1 MPVSRL
7 SDLSDRALAPRLV
20 IKVGSALLVGKEGVR
35 RAWLTALV
43 AEIAEARTRGQQV
56 IVVSSGAIALGAATL
71 ELEKGGRGSLADA
84 QAAAAVGQIALS
96 GLWAELLGSHGLTAA
111 QMLLTLDDL
120 EDRRRYLNVTATL
133 TRLLDAGAV
142 PVINENDSVATQEIR
157 FGDNDRLAARVAQA
171 AQASAVVLLSD
182 IDGLYDRHPREPGA
196 RMIAVVEGVTS
207 EVHAMASTESNSG
220 MGSGGMVSK
229 LQAAEIA
236 ELAGICLVIGN
247 GQHER
252 PVARIIGQGIGTL
265 FLPRP
270 GKNGGRAGARKAW
283 LGGRLRLKGS
293 IHVDAGAAAA
303 LTRGSSLLAKGVT
316 GVEGHFERGD
326 PVAIVDAEA
335 RVLAHGLSEYRAAE
349 CDAIRGLHSSEQA
362 EVLGYSPRSS
372 VVHRDQLVLK

>member
-1 MPVSRL
+1 MPISRL

-20 IKVGSALLVGKEGVR
+20 IKVGSALLVGKEGAR
-35 RAWLTALV
+35 RRWLTALV
-43 AEIAEARTRGQQV
+43 AEIAEARARGQDV

-71 ELEKGGRGSLADA
+71 GLEKGGRGALADA

-171 AQASAVVLLSD
+171 AQASAVLLLSD

-196 RMIAVVEGVTS
+196 QMIPMVEGVTR

-252 PVARIIGQGIGTL
+252 PVARIVGEGIGTL
-265 FLPRP
+265 FLPR
-270 GKNGGRAGARKAW
+270 RSAGARKAW

-316 GVEGHFERGD
+316 RVEGHFERGD

-335 RVLAHGLSEYRAAE
+335 RVVAHGLSEYHAGE
-349 CDAIRGLHSSEQA
+349 CAAIRGLHSSEQA

>member
-20 IKVGSALLVGKEGVR
+20 VKVGSALLVGKQGVR
-35 RAWLTALV
+35 REWLTALV
-43 AEIAEARTRGQQV
+43 AEIAEARARGQDV

-71 ELEKGGRGSLADA
+71 GLDKGGRGSLADA

-171 AQASAVVLLSD
+171 AQASAVLLLSD
-182 IDGLYDRHPREPGA
+182 IDGLYDRHPKEPGA
-196 RMIAVVEGVTS
+196 RMIPVVEGVTP
-207 EVHAMASTESNSG
+207 EVHAMASAESNSG

-236 ELAGICLVIGN
+236 ELAGICLVIVN
-247 GQHER
+247 GQHDR
-252 PVARIIGQGIGTL
+252 PVERIMAQGIGTL
-265 FLPRP
+265 FLPRR
-270 GKNGGRAGARKAW
+270 RAGARKAW

-303 LTRGSSLLAKGVT
+303 LLRGSSLLAKGVT

-326 PVAIVDAEA
+326 PVAIVDAGA
-335 RVLAHGLSEYRAAE
+335 RVVAHGLSEYHAGE

>member
-20 IKVGSALLVGKEGVR
+20 VKVGSALLVGKQGVR
-35 RAWLTALV
+35 REWLTALV
-43 AEIAEARTRGQQV
+43 AEIAEARARGQDV

-71 ELEKGGRGSLADA
+71 GLDKGGRGSLADA

-171 AQASAVVLLSD
+171 AQASAVLLLSD
-182 IDGLYDRHPREPGA
+182 IDGLYDRHPKEPGA
-196 RMIAVVEGVTS
+196 RMIPVVEGVTP
-207 EVHAMASTESNSG
+207 EVHAMASAESNSG

-247 GQHER
+247 GQHDR
-252 PVARIIGQGIGTL
+252 PVERIMAQGIGTL
-265 FLPRP
+265 FLPRR
-270 GKNGGRAGARKAW
+270 RAGARKAW

-303 LTRGSSLLAKGVT
+303 LLRGSSLLAKGVT

-326 PVAIVDAEA
+326 PVAIVDAGA
-335 RVLAHGLSEYRAAE
+335 RVVAHGLSEYHAGE

>member
-20 IKVGSALLVGKEGVR
+20 VKVGSALLVGKQGVR
-35 RAWLTALV
+35 REWLTALV
-43 AEIAEARTRGQQV
+43 AEIAEARARGQDV

-71 ELEKGGRGSLADA
+71 GLDKGGRGSLADA

-171 AQASAVVLLSD
+171 AQASAVLLLSD
-182 IDGLYDRHPREPGA
+182 IDGLYDRHPKEPGA
-196 RMIAVVEGVTS
+196 RMIPVVEGVTP
-207 EVHAMASTESNSG
+207 EIHAMASAESNSG

-247 GQHER
+247 GQHDR
-252 PVARIIGQGIGTL
+252 PVARIMAQGIGTL
-265 FLPRP
+265 FLPRR
-270 GKNGGRAGARKAW
+270 RAGARKAW
-283 LGGRLRLKGS
+283 LGGRLRLKGR

-303 LTRGSSLLAKGVT
+303 LLRGSSLLAKGVT

-326 PVAIVDAEA
+326 PVAIVDAGA
-335 RVLAHGLSEYRAAE
+335 RVVAHGLSEYHAGE